1 MRLIAK
7 LFNMLFGNKNAERE
21 AAEREKQ
28 LRFEHE
34 QEIKRMQLQHA
45 HDLMIMQARQR
56 EREAAAKKLADKT
69 KEDELLKRLSTYNKP
84 VVITKTVTVT
94 PCAEAITDK
103 QEKFITAIEAVI
115 NKHYGYRKVQFRGAT
130 KREAMSW
137 ISANVKEFETIKEL
151 NKMKRAAR

>member
-7 LFNMLFGNKNAERE
+7 LFNILFGNKEAERE

-34 QEIKRMQLQHA
+34 QEIRKMQLQHA
-45 HDLMIMQARQR
+45 HDLMVIQARQR
-56 EREAAAKKLADKT
+56 EREAAAKKLAAKT

-103 QEKFITAIEAVI
+103 QETFIKVIETGI
-115 NKHYGYRKVQFRGAT
+115 NKYYGYRKVQFRGAT
-130 KREAMSW
+130 KKEAMSW
-137 ISANVKEFETIKEL
+137 ISANVKEFRRIENLAK
-151 NKMKRAAR
+151 AARY

>member
-7 LFNMLFGNKNAERE
+7 LFNVLFGNKKQEDIISAQEASRIARE
-21 AAEREKQ
+21 AAN
-28 LRFEHE
+28 
-34 QEIKRMQLQHA
+34 A
-45 HDLMIMQARQR
+45 
-56 EREAAAKKLADKT
+56 AAAKVR
-69 KEDELLKRLSTYNKP
+69 EDELLKRLSTYNKP
-84 VVITKTVTVT
+84 VVVTKTVVVK

-103 QEKFITAIEAVI
+103 QERFITAIEAVI

-151 NKMKRAAR
+151 NKMKRAAH

>member
-7 LFNMLFGNKNAERE
+7 LFNMLFGNKKQEDTISVQEASRIARE
-21 AAEREKQ
+21 AAN
-28 LRFEHE
+28 
-34 QEIKRMQLQHA
+34 A
-45 HDLMIMQARQR
+45 
-56 EREAAAKKLADKT
+56 AAAKVR
-69 KEDELLKRLSTYNKP
+69 EDELLKRLSTYNKP
-84 VVITKTVTVT
+84 VVVTKTVTVT

-103 QEKFITAIEAVI
+103 QERFITAIEAVI
-115 NKHYGYRKVQFRGAT
+115 NKHYGYKKVQFRGAT